1 MEIWVG
7 LSFNIKLII
16 ILRGRKMPQ
25 ISKGGKF
32 VFGWSI
38 INPKGYVKIPEITF
52 NEYGLSTDE
61 NVILFSGSKTSGG
74 FCVSN
79 RTLINKSI
87 IKGLFVEHPEIN
99 DYSLNEGDCVKYKGR
114 LYSWSKIHPEGI
126 LRLFPHTMKLFSVKP
141 GDKPLSIRGSN
152 IAFVLAVK
160 GPIIEA
166 ANRYGGIIDEYL
178 C

>member
-1 MEIWVG
+1 
-7 LSFNIKLII
+7 
-16 ILRGRKMPQ
+16 MPQ

-32 VFGWSI
+32 IFGWSI
-38 INPKGYVKIPEITF
+38 ISPEGYVKIPETTF
-52 NEYGLSTDE
+52 NEYILSTDE

-87 IKGLFVEHPEIN
+87 IKSLFVEHPEIN
-99 DYSLNEGDCVKYKGR
+99 DYSLNEGDCIRYKGR
-114 LYSWSKIHPEGI
+114 LYSWSKIHPGDI
-126 LRLFPHTMKLFSVKP
+126 LRLSPHTMELFGVRP
-141 GDKPLSIRGSN
+141 GDRLLSIRGSN

-166 ANRYGGIIDEYL
+166 ANNYNGIIEEYI